1 MSLRAYLR
9 KWTEIVEDLPTN
21 PLTPFASILEQIDL
35 TLSDALDYF
44 TLHYESAATDYTDAA
59 IITVFQSVYAT
70 NKLKYERALAAMLA
84 EYDPLDNVNAVESYT
99 ETRTPNLSYGTTG
112 SQTLSNSVT
121 RSSQTSGT
129 VKNNQTKTST
139 ETPTNYTQ
147 TSINYE
153 DPYDGTGFHQKT
165 KDETVDSGSRAT
177 TEAYSGQPDQTSSTG
192 SGSETAT
199 GSNSSTESRTETG
212 TETTTRTSSR
222 HGNIGGT
229 ASTSLI
235 GWELDL
241 SNRLNL
247 FRIIERDIAEA
258 LFLGVW
264 LPF

>member
-1 MSLRAYLR
+1 
-9 KWTEIVEDLPTN
+9 
-21 PLTPFASILEQIDL
+21 
-35 TLSDALDYF
+35 
-44 TLHYESAATDYTDAA
+44 
-59 IITVFQSVYAT
+59 
-70 NKLKYERALAAMLA
+70 MLA
-84 EYDPLDNVNAVESYT
+84 EYDPLDNVNAIESFT
-99 ETRTPNLSYGTTG
+99 ETRTPNLTYGTTG

-139 ETPTNYTQ
+139 ETPTDYTQ

-153 DPYDGTGFHQKT
+153 DPYDGTGFHTKT
-165 KDETVDSGSRAT
+165 KDETIDSGSRAT
-177 TEAYSGQPDQTSSTG
+177 TEAYSGEPDQTSSTG

-199 GSNSSTESRTETG
+199 GSNSSTENRTETG

-222 HGNIGGT
+222 HGNIGVT